1 MTATLGRVILYSP
14 KMDDMVAFYTRHFGF
29 SVKPGQGDDRL
40 VELVAP
46 EGGAVILLHPASQ
59 GQKQGQV
66 QAKLVF
72 DVPDVPAFC
81 DRAAQDGLRFGPLH
95 RADGYCFAN
104 AKDPS
109 GNAIQVSSRAFA
121 KG

>member
-1 MTATLGRVILYSP
+1 MAASLGRVILYTR
-14 KMDDMVAFYTRHFGF
+14 KMEEMVSFYTRHFGF
-29 SVKPGQGDDRL
+29 SVKLGQGDDRL
-40 VELVAP
+40 IELVPA
-46 EGGAVILLHPASQ
+46 EGGAVILLHPAGQ

-81 DRAAQDGLRFGPLH
+81 DRAARNGLDFGPVH
-95 RADGYCFAN
+95 RAYGYCFAN

-121 KG
+121 DG